1 VWLATIATHA
11 MGPSPYQGEVRWG
24 SYPSLAPHSPNV
36 LESDA
41 SVSLDAHSLLTNSTP
56 MARNSTRAWQRMLSG
71 RRLDILDPSPVDVEL
86 SDIAHGLARVARWNG
101 QTIGDYPFSVAQHS
115 VLVLELYRAANP
127 EAGAAALLQTLL
139 HDAPEY
145 VMGDII
151 SPFKTAMGGNYKD
164 VENRLLAAIY
174 LRFSLPAT
182 VTVAVKKQMKR
193 ADQEAAYFEAT
204 HLAGFEP
211 AEATRL
217 FGEPGTAAFEIDQ
230 FDRLIQPWPTREAHD
245 RFIASFELIARLI
258 PAA

>member
-1 VWLATIATHA
+1 
-11 MGPSPYQGEVRWG
+11 
-24 SYPSLAPHSPNV
+24 
-36 LESDA
+36 
-41 SVSLDAHSLLTNSTP
+41 
-56 MARNSTRAWQRMLSG
+56 MARTSSRAWQRMLSG

-115 VLVLELYRAANP
+115 VLVLELFRASNP
-127 EAGAAALLQTLL
+127 DAGPAPLLQTLL

-164 VENRLLAAIY
+164 VENRLLSAIY

-182 VTVAVKKQMKR
+182 QSIPLKKQMKK

-204 HLAGFEP
+204 TLAGFEP
-211 AEATRL
+211 SEAIKF
-217 FGEPGTAAFEIDQ
+217 FGEPGGAAFEIEY
-230 FDRLIQPWPTREAHD
+230 FERLIQPWPTREAHD
-245 RFIASFELIARLI
+245 RFISSFEAIAELI
-258 PAA
+258 PAP